1 MTSKSNQFKIKTES
15 EMEIMKVGGA
25 MLGRVKKALEKAV
38 GEGVSAIEI
47 EELACK
53 LIEKEGAEASFKKVP
68 GYKWATCVNI
78 NEGIVHGIPK
88 KEMVFVKD
96 DIVSV
101 DVGVYYKGFHTDTSF
116 TKGVDVDSQKARFIE
131 TGRHA
136 LKKAL
141 SKVKKGNRIYDIS
154 EAIEGVLSEANLN
167 PVRALVGHGVGREL
181 HEYPH
186 VYCYTFGKRENSPV
200 IPIGGVLAVEVMYT
214 TGSGELKLA
223 KDGWTIS
230 TSDDTISGLFE
241 DTVAVTNKGPIVL
254 TD

>member
-1 MTSKSNQFKIKTES
+1 
-15 EMEIMKVGGA
+15 
-25 MLGRVKKALEKAV
+25 MLARVKKALENKV
-38 GEGVSAIEI
+38 SKGVSAWDI
-47 EELACK
+47 EELACE
-53 LIEKEGAEASFKKVP
+53 LIKKEDAEPSFKKVP

-88 KEMVFVKD
+88 KEMIFKNG

-101 DVGVYYKGFHTDTSF
+101 DVGIYYKGFHTDTSF
-116 TKGVDVDSQKARFIE
+116 TKGVGVDSETKKFIE
-131 TGRHA
+131 TGRKA
-136 LKKAL
+136 LKNAIKQ
-141 SKVKKGNRIYDIS
+141 VKKGKKIYDIS
-154 EAIEGVLSEANLN
+154 EAIESTLQKNGVN

-186 VYCYTFGKRENSPV
+186 VYCYTWGNRENSPE
-200 IPIGGVLAVEVMYT
+200 IPVGGVLAVEIMYT

-230 TSDDTISGLFE
+230 TSDDKISGLFE
-241 DTVAVTNKGPIVL
+241 DTVAVTDKGSIVL